1 MDIGLKQIPRMSSMH
16 EPVKLHLKSSSAT
29 TGALRVTILYAGFS
43 GLWILLSDR
52 AVQALVSD
60 PATMTLVSIAK
71 GWVFVA
77 VTASM
82 LFVLVKRL
90 VDSVAS
96 REAKLQTLIHA
107 IPDLVWLKDP
117 AGFYLSCNGAFEEVF
132 GAKESEIVG
141 KTDYD
146 FIAREEADLFRQ
158 NDQEA
163 VAAGG
168 TRQQEEWVTLVAT
181 KQLRLFETLKTPMF
195 DVDGAL
201 IGVLGIGRDITEHRK
216 LLREQARLQAQ
227 LHQAQKMELVGRF
240 AGGVAHD
247 YNNMLGV
254 ILANADLA
262 LYQLPLDHPERKHLE
277 EITRAARHS
286 ADLTGQLLA
295 FARQQPVDPLLV
307 DLNEAMTGILGV
319 LGRLVGPEIQL
330 VWSPGVGTWKV
341 MMDPTQLNQ
350 ILTNLV
356 VNARDAI
363 VGPGRIELTSCNRTL
378 TQTDCAALTEAVPG
392 DYACLSVRDSGSGMS
407 PELVAQI
414 FEPFFTTKPA
424 GKGTGLGLAMVHGV
438 VKQNQG
444 TIQVESEPGRGTCFR
459 IFLPRV

>member
-1 MDIGLKQIPRMSSMH
+1 MS
-16 EPVKLHLKSSSAT
+16 EPIKIQSKASVAMS
-29 TGALRVTILYAGFS
+29 GALRVAALYAGCS

-52 AVQALVSD
+52 MVEALVHEPSI
-60 PATMTLVSIAK
+60 MTRVSIAK

-77 VTASM
+77 VTAAM
-82 LFVLVKRL
+82 LFFLVKRL

-117 AGFYLSCNGAFEEVF
+117 RGVYLSCNDAFEQVF
-132 GAKESEIVG
+132 GAKEAEIIG
-141 KTDYD
+141 RTDYD
-146 FIAREEADLFRQ
+146 LVSREEADAFRE
-158 NDQEA
+158 NDQQA
-163 VAAGG
+163 IAAGE
-168 TRQQEEWVTLVAT
+168 TRQQEEWVTLTAT
-181 KQLRLFETLKTPMF
+181 HQPRRFETLKTPIY
-195 DVDGAL
+195 DGRGGL
-201 IGVLGIGRDITEHRK
+201 IGVLGIGRDVTEHHR
-216 LLREQARLQAQ
+216 LVAEQERLQAQ

-254 ILANADLA
+254 ILTNAELA
-262 LYQLPLDHPERKHLE
+262 LYQIPRDHPERKHLD

-286 ADLTGQLLA
+286 AELTGQLLA
-295 FARQQPVDPLLV
+295 FARQQPVDPRLV
-307 DLNEAMTGILGV
+307 DLDEAMAGILDV
-319 LGRLVGPEIQL
+319 LGRLVRPEIRV
-330 VWSPGVGTWKV
+330 VWTPGTGTWKV

-350 ILTNLV
+350 VLTNLV

-363 VGPGRIELTSCNRTL
+363 TGPGQIELSSCNQTL
-378 TQTDCAALTEAVPG
+378 TQVDCAALVEAIPG
-392 DYACLSVRDSGSGMS
+392 DYACLSVRDSGSGMP

-444 TIQVESEPGRGTCFR
+444 AIQVESEPGRGTRFR
-459 IFLPRV
+459 IFLPRA